1 MGFNPAI
8 REKVR
13 RLALD
18 KKSQLTAKDVFMSE
32 ELRRYL
38 ESLALSMGNGSGETK
53 IIQIADDQPDGPV
66 AYTNGARMYLN
77 ANSDFYDFFDSL
89 ESKFLGFMGNFFHE
103 KAHDLF
109 HDFNEERSA
118 MRYISNGLFYGE
130 KPQKMNAKQEA
141 DWTDMEDALNAPHTR
156 KIFETLFHELANCI
170 ADRHDEDCLIDSF
183 GAFVGESLY
192 LDRQAVQAPFTFF
205 ETAERDVNRGDAPEL
220 PFMLDNI
227 LQLCLFDE
235 ILARSQEAVE
245 TSDYWQSLEKM
256 REHIQV
262 ACVTDDSQR
271 LYSELNWILLYF
283 WPYIRNEIQ
292 KIKDQAQSGNNQ
304 QSGSQ
309 GSSGQQ
315 GGSQG
320 NQGQQPNQQNGQ
332 PGQQPNQQNGQSGQQ
347 GQQNQ
352 QQSNQQ
358 GGQGGQPSQ
367 NGGNGNSQ
375 NPPKTTSL
383 TPEQVQQLL
392 QTLSSGNPMP
402 KRDNPTGQHSSDIA
416 ITRRADERNGKP
428 PEKNQAAAKAA
439 TNAMQQQG
447 KEAIYQA
454 MESILN
460 QIAKDQAEAE
470 LELDAASSL
479 SDAVVAVNAAGPH
492 KGIPVKTHRILNV
505 GPADMLNYERIM
517 KDLKPIS
524 NRLQKQMLEALRDL
538 REGNVQKHRQFGRTI
553 VPTDT
558 YRPDQR
564 FFANKKLPQDLPDMA
579 VSILADNS
587 GSTDGERIQAAML
600 SSVLLH
606 DFCTGLN
613 IPIAVAGH
621 NAVMGGGVNYFI
633 FADYEQISNKDKYR
647 AAKLAATMTK
657 MNAHNSNRDGCALNI
672 AAKLLEKRPEQVKLL
687 IVISDG
693 RPNHTGYGGE
703 MATKDIQEIVKQC
716 KQKGIEVIACAIGD
730 DKNNIRTIY
739 GDGFIDISDLKTL
752 PKTLVSIVKKRI
764 INSAF

>member
-18 KKSQLTAKDVFMSE
+18 KKSQLTAKDIFESRE
-32 ELRRYL
+32 FRNYL
-38 ESLALSMGNGSGETK
+38 ESLAVSMGNNAGETTN
-53 IIQIADDQPDGPV
+53 IILDDGGPNGPY
-66 AYTNGARMYLN
+66 AYTTGTQMYLN
-77 ANSDFYDFFDSL
+77 YTSHKMDFFDTI
-89 ESKFLGFMGNFFHE
+89 EGKFLGLMGSFFHE

-109 HDFNEERSA
+109 LDFNEDRNA
-118 MRYISNGLFYGE
+118 VRYLNTGLFYGE
-130 KPQKMNAKQEA
+130 KPQKMDAKQEK
-141 DWTDMEDALNAPHTR
+141 DWVDMEDALQAPHTR
-156 KIFETLFHELANCI
+156 PIFVQLFRDLRNCI
-170 ADRHDEDCLIDSF
+170 ADRHDEDCLIDSY
-183 GAFVGESLY
+183 GAFVAESLY
-192 LDRQAVQAPFTFF
+192 LSRQAKQSDITFF
-205 ETAERDVNRGDAPEL
+205 ETRERDVNRGDLKEIA
-220 PFMLDNI
+220 FMLSNI
-227 LQLCLFDE
+227 FQLCLFDE

-245 TSDYWQSLEKM
+245 TSDYWQSLDKM
-256 REHIQV
+256 RQHIRV
-262 ACVTDDSQR
+262 ACVTDDTQR
-271 LYSELNWILLYF
+271 LYTEMNWILLYF
-283 WPYIRNEIQ
+283 WPYVRHEIE
-292 KIKDQAQSGNNQ
+292 KIKDQAQNGNNQ
-304 QSGSQ
+304 QSGNQ

-332 PGQQPNQQNGQSGQQ
+332 SGQQ
-347 GQQNQ
+347 GQ

-358 GGQGGQPSQ
+358 GGQQSQ

-375 NPPKTTSL
+375 DPPKTTSL
-383 TPEQVQQLL
+383 TPDQVQQLL
-392 QTLSSGNPMP
+392 KSLSSASSDLGPQN
-402 KRDNPTGQHSSDIA
+402 NPTGQHSSDIA
-416 ITRRADERNGKP
+416 ITRRANERNGKP

-460 QIAKDQAEAE
+460 QIAKDQAEEE
-470 LELDAASSL
+470 LELDAASTL
-479 SDAVVAVNAAGPH
+479 SGAVVAVNAAGPH
-492 KGIPVKTHRILNV
+492 KGIPVNTHRILDV
-505 GPADMLNYERIM
+505 GPADMVNYERIM

-553 VPTDT
+553 VPTDA

-587 GSTDGERIQAAML
+587 GSTGGERIQAAML

-621 NAVMGGGVNYFI
+621 NAVMGGAVNYYI

-657 MNAHNSNRDGCALNI
+657 MKANNSNRDGCALNI

-693 RPNHTGYGGE
+693 RPNHTNYGGE
-703 MATKDIQEIVKQC
+703 MATRDIQEIVKQC

-730 DKNNIRTIY
+730 DKDNIRTIY